1 MDFFLRNFQ
10 ILVGLWMIVD
20 CVKAQILLNKSF
32 GPFVYQGRPIWQYR
46 LWSFQTRGTKLE
58 RFLPKK
64 EVQIVY
70 RLFLVKCYLLHVPR
84 LLSQPASNVG
94 G

>member
-58 RFLPKK
+58 RFLPKNHHTQRK
-64 EVQIVY
+64 
-70 RLFLVKCYLLHVPR
+70 LLN
-84 LLSQPASNVG
+84 LESWISG
-94 G
+94 GLRSFQKSEF